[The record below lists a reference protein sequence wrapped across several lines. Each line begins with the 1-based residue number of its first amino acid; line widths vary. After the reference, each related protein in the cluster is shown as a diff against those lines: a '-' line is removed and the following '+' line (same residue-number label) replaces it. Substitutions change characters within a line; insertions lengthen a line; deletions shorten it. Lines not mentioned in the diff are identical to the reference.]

1 MKEVIFKITNENYY
15 KMLFVCKL
23 AGFDLKDFLNEHLT
37 HVDFNGT
44 RTDIYD
50 MTGYTEEYKKFKK
63 EVRKRESK

>member
-50 MTGYTEEYKKFKK
+50 MTALDKAKKDRLVEMF
-63 EVRKRESK
+63 RENI